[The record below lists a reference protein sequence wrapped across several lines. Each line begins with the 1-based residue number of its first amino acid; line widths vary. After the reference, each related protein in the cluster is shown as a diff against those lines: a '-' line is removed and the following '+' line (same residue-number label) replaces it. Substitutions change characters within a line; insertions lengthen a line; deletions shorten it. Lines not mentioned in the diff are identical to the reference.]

1 MTALNP
7 VYSIGFQIAENLIYH
22 LAMKQK
28 QSKQR
33 SIEALREM
41 GIPLPEQRVNEYPHQ
56 YSGGMRQRAMIAM
69 AMACHP
75 KVLIADEPTTA
86 LDVTIQAQIFR
97 IDRTT
102 QTQLQHS
109 RDADY
114 ARYGGRDRVSR

>member
-1 MTALNP
+1 
-7 VYSIGFQIAENLIYH
+7 
-22 LAMKQK
+22 MKQK

-41 GIPLPEQRVNEYPHQ
+41 GIPLTGAAGKRVSAPI
-56 YSGGMRQRAMIAM
+56 SGGMRQRVMIAM

-86 LDVTIQAQIFR
+86 LDVTIQAQISES
-97 IDRTT
+97 DRTT